1 MPEICSN
8 KKIKQ
13 EFLLR
18 DKDFRINAV
27 IHSGQWY
34 TFDKW
39 LKLSQVDREDLVKY
53 LEETTIPIIHKQ
65 NSYRVNSEEV
75 FRWYHENN
83 LSIEEAIVPN
93 DFSPRVWGGK
103 TEVDVLL
110 ETPQHISNIL
120 LVYCNDINVLYKIKN
135 ILRGYAWC
143 VYREN
148 KKQLKIYTTSFKY
161 IEQILTSQ
169 LTDRE
174 FNSLIIRYT
183 MQRKWRSLSDFD
195 EDFLGGF
202 LMFYSNFSKQC
213 LKPHMETI
221 KTYISSHE
229 DIESQ
234 IREWIMIALNK
245 FDEKETVPFSAY
257 LNSYLQFRPY
267 ELGNELL
274 GDDLA
279 NFQKEHSRAVKE
291 LATELNVDIKL
302 VDENLVR
309 ERMGYSDK
317 NEYFSLLERTIE
329 FNSLKVAR
337 DINWEDKNNEKQGSS
352 IFDRKEKNEHDR
364 KRQTEISKA
373 IIKATIETEKYEDLE
388 TLLSNNFNA
397 LKYLNVSN
405 EYKMSLLKQLQ
416 SKYVKYPTFSLF

>member
-1 MPEICSN
+1 MPEICNN
-8 KKIKQ
+8 KKIK
-13 EFLLR
+13 ERFSLR

-53 LEETTIPIIHKQ
+53 LEETTVPIIHKQ
-65 NSYRVNSEEV
+65 NSYRVDSEEV

-83 LSIEEAIVPN
+83 LNIEEAIVPN

-120 LVYCNDINVLYKIKN
+120 LVYCDDVNVLYKIKN

-169 LTDRE
+169 LTERE
-174 FNSLIIRYT
+174 FNSLVIRYT
-183 MQRKWRSLSDFD
+183 VQRKWRSLSDFD

-221 KTYISSHE
+221 KTYINSHE

-257 LNSYLQFRPY
+257 LNRYLQFRPY

-291 LATELNVDIKL
+291 LASELNVDIKS

-337 DINWEDKNNEKQGSS
+337 DINWEEKNNEKQGSS

-364 KRQTEISKA
+364 RRQTEISKA
-373 IIKATIETEKYEDLE
+373 IIKATIETERYEDLE
-388 TLLSNNFNA
+388 TLLSNNFDA

-416 SKYVKYPTFSLF
+416 SK

>member
-39 LKLSQVDREDLVKY
+39 LKLSQVDREDLIRY
-53 LEETTIPIIHKQ
+53 LGETTVPIIHKQ
-65 NSYRVNSEEV
+65 DSYRVDSEEV
-75 FRWYHENN
+75 FRWYNENN
-83 LSIEEAIVPN
+83 LDIEKAIVPN

-174 FNSLIIRYT
+174 FNSLVIRYT
-183 MQRKWRSLSDFD
+183 VQRKWRSLSDFD

-221 KTYISSHE
+221 KTYINSHE

-257 LNSYLQFRPY
+257 LNRYLQFRPY

-291 LATELNVDIKL
+291 LASEFNVDIKS

-337 DINWEDKNNEKQGSS
+337 DINWEEKNNEKQGSS
-352 IFDRKEKNEHDR
+352 IFERKEKNEHDR
-364 KRQTEISKA
+364 RRQTEISKA

-388 TLLSNNFNA
+388 TLLSNNFDA

-416 SKYVKYPTFSLF
+416 SK